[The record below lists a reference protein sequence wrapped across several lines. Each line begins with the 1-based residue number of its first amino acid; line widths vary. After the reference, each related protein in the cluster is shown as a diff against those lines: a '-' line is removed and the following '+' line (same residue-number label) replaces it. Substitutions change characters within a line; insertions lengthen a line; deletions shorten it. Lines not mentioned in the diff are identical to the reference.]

1 VIFARNASKEGT
13 FFSYSR
19 HQLFFSNLISLRRI
33 FMGELVI
40 QGHSLSSYGK
50 DQQAFLLLR
59 KVQQALA
66 LMPDSVQGCKVIL
79 DALVEQFDAENC
91 SLMLKDSDS
100 HTLSVCVARGKKDRL
115 SAHSLIPLEVG
126 HSLRFEPGRGIAG
139 LVMKEGHAVCLENV
153 RNEPRFLRRNELD
166 SQVTSLVC
174 YPVRDGGD
182 VVGVLNVSHSRSSAF
197 SEVDQLVFL
206 FISHLIE
213 AVLAASQLFHAIYRK
228 SASPSQGSVL
238 PHLSDIPSSS
248 NPNLDKSKGLPVEK
262 RIFFSASDKM
272 KQIQEVVDKV
282 ANTDV
287 TVLFQGESGVGK
299 EVVALFL
306 FANSPRRDK
315 PFVKV
320 NCAALPQ
327 ELIESELFG
336 YEKGAF
342 TGAYQQKP
350 GKFDLAHRGTI
361 FLDEIAEISLPL
373 QAKLL
378 RVLQDKE
385 FSRLGGHSDRK
396 VDVRVLAATNR
407 YLEEAVRKG
416 QFREDLYYR
425 LNVVSIRIPP
435 LRERR
440 EEIPI
445 LIDHFLNS
453 FSRKYDK
460 KVTPFSSQA
469 MNAFLQHSWPGNV
482 RELENTVH
490 RFVVLGDE
498 RAILDGFL
506 SVAGCASLQAINEEN
521 LEVWPTL
528 REIQRKALIEAESVV
543 IREALQRSNWERKK
557 AAIIL
562 GISYKTLLYKMKNC
576 DISLPL

>member
-1 VIFARNASKEGT
+1 MMNEST
-13 FFSYSR
+13 
-19 HQLFFSNLISLRRI
+19 
-33 FMGELVI
+33 I
-40 QGHSLSSYGK
+40 QGRSLSSHTK
-50 DQQAFLLLR
+50 NDQTLLLLLR
-59 KVQQALA
+59 KVQEALV
-66 LMPDSVQGCKVIL
+66 LMPDFTLGCKVIL

-91 SLMLKDSDS
+91 SVMLKDPDS
-100 HTLSVCVARGKKDRL
+100 STLSVRVARGKKDRMYAR
-115 SAHSLIPLEVG
+115 SPIPSEVNHG
-126 HSLRFEPGRGIAG
+126 IRFESGKGIAG
-139 LVMKEGHAVCLENV
+139 LVMKEGHAVCVDNV
-153 RNEPRFLRRNELD
+153 MEEPRFLRRNELD

-174 YPVRDGGD
+174 YPVREGGE
-182 VVGVLNVSHSRSSAF
+182 VIGVLNVSHSRRGAF
-197 SEVDQLVFL
+197 SEIDHLAFL

-213 AVLAASQLFHAIYRK
+213 AVLTASRLFQTIDGK
-228 SASPSQGSVL
+228 GVSTSQRFVV
-238 PHLSDIPSSS
+238 PYPADILSSS
-248 NPNLDKSKGLPVEK
+248 YPNVERGKGMPPEK

-306 FANSPRRDK
+306 FANSSRRDK

-342 TGAYQQKP
+342 TGAYRQKP
-350 GKFDLAHRGTI
+350 GKFELAHQGTI
-361 FLDEIAEISLPL
+361 FLDEISEISLPL

-385 FSRLGGHSDRK
+385 FCRLGGNSDRK
-396 VDVRVLAATNR
+396 VDVRVLAATNKN
-407 YLEEAVRKG
+407 LEDAVRKG

-445 LIDHFLNS
+445 LIDYFLNS
-453 FSRKYDK
+453 FSRKYDRK
-460 KVTPFSSQA
+460 ERPFSSQG
-469 MNAFLQHSWPGNV
+469 MKVLLQHSWPGNV
-482 RELENTVH
+482 RELENTVQ
-490 RFVVLGDE
+490 RYVVLGDE
-498 RAILDGFL
+498 RAILDGSL
-506 SVAGCASLQAINEEN
+506 SATGHGSPEEINEEEP
-521 LEVWPTL
+521 EVWPTL
-528 REIQRKALIEAESVV
+528 REVQRKALIEAESVL

-557 AAIIL
+557 AARIL
-562 GISYKTLLYKMKNC
+562 SISYKALLYKMKACN
-576 DISLPL
+576 ISTPL

>member
-1 VIFARNASKEGT
+1 MINKPAM
-13 FFSYSR
+13 
-19 HQLFFSNLISLRRI
+19 QI
-33 FMGELVI
+33 
-40 QGHSLSSYGK
+40 HSLSSYPK
-50 DQQAFLLLR
+50 NDRILLLLS
-59 KVQQALA
+59 KVKEALD
-66 LMPDSVQGCKVIL
+66 LMPDFPLGCKVIL
-79 DALVEQFDAENC
+79 DTLVDQFDAENC
-91 SLMLKDSDS
+91 SVMLKDPDS
-100 HTLSVCVARGKKDRL
+100 GILSVCVAGGKKGRMYP
-115 SAHSLIPLEVG
+115 HSPIPSEVG

-182 VVGVLNVSHSRSSAF
+182 VVGVLNVSHSRSGAF

-228 SASPSQGSVL
+228 STSPSQGSLL

-327 ELIESELFG
+327 LFG

-506 SVAGCASLQAINEEN
+506 SVAGCASPQAINEEN
-521 LEVWPTL
+521 LDAWPTL

>member
-1 VIFARNASKEGT
+1 
-13 FFSYSR
+13 
-19 HQLFFSNLISLRRI
+19 
-33 FMGELVI
+33 MGELVI

-139 LVMKEGHAVCLENV
+139 FVMREGRPVFADDV
-153 RNEPRFLRRNELD
+153 REDPRFLRRTGLD

-174 YPVRDGGD
+174 CPVRDRND
-182 VVGVLNVSHSRSSAF
+182 VVGVLNVSHSRSGAF
-197 SEVDQLVFL
+197 SEIDQLVFL

-213 AVLAASQLFHAIYRK
+213 AILAASQIFHSITGK
-228 SASPSQGSVL
+228 GVSPAPGSFE
-238 PHLSDIPSSS
+238 PNPANIFSSS
-248 NPNLDKSKGLPVEK
+248 NLDLDRGKGMSLER
-262 RIFFSASDKM
+262 RIFFYASEKM
-272 KQIQEVVDKV
+272 KLIQEVVDKV

-327 ELIESELFG
+327 DLIESELFG

-350 GKFDLAHRGTI
+350 GKFELAHQGTI
-361 FLDEIAEISLPL
+361 FLDEIAELSLPL

-378 RVLQDKE
+378 HILQDKE
-385 FSRLGGHSDRK
+385 FCRLGGNRDRK
-396 VDVRVLAATNR
+396 VDVRVLAATNKN
-407 YLEEAVRKG
+407 LEEALSRG

-425 LNVVSIRIPP
+425 LNVVTIRIPP

-445 LIDHFLNS
+445 LIEYFLDN

-460 KVTPFSSQA
+460 KVKPFSAQA
-469 MNAFLQHSWPGNV
+469 MEAFLQHSWPGNV
-482 RELENTVH
+482 RELENTVQ
-490 RFVVLGDE
+490 RYVVLGDE
-498 RAILDGFL
+498 KTILDGFL
-506 SVAGCASLQAINEEN
+506 LARGQGSPQAIVEES
-521 LEVWPTL
+521 LEAWPTL
-528 REIQRKALIEAESVV
+528 RQVQRKALIEAESVV
-543 IREALQRSNWERKK
+543 IREALERSNWERKK
-557 AAIIL
+557 AARSL
-562 GISYKTLLYKMKNC
+562 SISYKALLYKMKACN
-576 DISLPL
+576 ISNSH